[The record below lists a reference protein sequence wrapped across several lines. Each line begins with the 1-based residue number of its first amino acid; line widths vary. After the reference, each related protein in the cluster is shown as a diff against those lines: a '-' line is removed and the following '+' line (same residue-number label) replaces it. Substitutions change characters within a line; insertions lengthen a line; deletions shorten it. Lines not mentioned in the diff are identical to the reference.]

1 MKKGNPPLVDCLDL
15 QENRGGKSLLGRITP
30 VRSFAFPPQGEG
42 GPLCVPCGY
51 AVDEVPERSFGF
63 PSQGEAVSIAD

>member
-1 MKKGNPPLVDCLDL
+1 M
-15 QENRGGKSLLGRITP
+15 GRITP

-51 AVDEVPERSFGF
+51 AVDEVPERS
-63 PSQGEAVSIAD
+63 EAFFVPYTKRTSSVIRLAGDGGCHLPRARGRLGHAI